1 MIVESALCVDAVA
14 LAVLV
19 GSLAPLLIPIR
30 KPVAQ
35 SEYLLVRMNA
45 ELPLLL
51 KEIQATTENLTRS
64 SSMRQC
70 CCMRREQWAIP
81 CSGSKKRY
89 RNEPIVRDQ
98 AGQHGGGI
106 QGHDG
111 RH

>member
-70 CCMRREQWAIP
+70 CCNA
-81 CSGSKKRY
+81 
-89 RNEPIVRDQ
+89 
-98 AGQHGGGI
+98 AGTVGDTVQRVQKTI
-106 QGHDG
+106 QERAD
-111 RH
+111 RS